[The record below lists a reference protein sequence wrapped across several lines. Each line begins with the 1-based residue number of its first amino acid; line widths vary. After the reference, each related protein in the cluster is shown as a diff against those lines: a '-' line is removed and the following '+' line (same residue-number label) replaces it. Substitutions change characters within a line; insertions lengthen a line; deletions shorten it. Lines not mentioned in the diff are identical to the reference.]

1 MRQGALASQGFDS
14 PATLLSLRLASPV
27 PCKPRLRRRKAQ
39 AGARQRLPHVL
50 SSCPAQSAAD
60 NCPELLFAS
69 ADGLLGR
76 DVWVASSH
84 SLLRPGTLSG
94 DGHARLDVEADGVGM
109 RRAIRRLNGSARI
122 DHPVNRGTESRCDAA
137 RAVRRVPAERAD
149 HRWITGIGSRRSA
162 RTRIGMRQRCWR
174 ISGPPS
180 TPCCARKE

>member
-1 MRQGALASQGFDS
+1 MLLASRRSIPPRLHSPQPPPRLCLVNLGSGVGRHRQGRGRGCLTFHLLAQ
-14 PATLLSLRLASPV
+14 PN
-27 PCKPRLRRRKAQ
+27 Q
-39 AGARQRLPHVL
+39 
-50 SSCPAQSAAD
+50 AAD

-94 DGHARLDVEADGVGM
+94 DGHTRLDVEADGVGM
-109 RRAIRRLNGSARI
+109 RRAIRRLNGSLRI